1 MSLYSRTIEIEC
13 NRGPCPIHEKDKQC
27 NHYLLSFETDT
38 VDDMKRRG
46 IEFYTI
52 GTGDSPNVGELGD
65 IATDPDS
72 EHDFR
77 LVLNF
82 FSTLNTG
89 ISVDLCF

>member
-1 MSLYSRTIEIEC
+1 MVSGAFGVASNIKIMEF
-13 NRGPCPIHEKDKQC
+13 
-27 NHYLLSFETDT
+27 YLLLYWYQNSTFIFKTDV

-72 EHDFR
+72 EHEFR
-77 LVLNF
+77 SVYQPF
-82 FSTLNTG
+82 F
-89 ISVDLCF
+89 

>member
-1 MSLYSRTIEIEC
+1 MQVLNELCFMINFLLYWCLNVTSIF
-13 NRGPCPIHEKDKQC
+13 N
-27 NHYLLSFETDT
+27 TDV

-77 LVLNF
+77 
-82 FSTLNTG
+82 
-89 ISVDLCF
+89 SV